1 MEGFVIFGGQGKP
14 PGDLVRLVAEAREK
28 FFELQR
34 QHTSFTLHGKAC
46 TEEELRRHIDK
57 RCLRVRLARLLRRR
71 EVKCPHGHVQFNPI
85 PVEVLERHANKIRE
99 GWEMRAAA
107 AAAAKELDDA
117 ARKRAK
123 E

>member
-1 MEGFVIFGGQGKP
+1 MDSFVIFGGHGKP
-14 PGDLVRLVAEAREK
+14 PADIVRLVADAREK

-34 QHTSFTLHGKAC
+34 QYTSFTLRGKAC
-46 TEEELRRHIDK
+46 TEEELRRHVEK
-57 RCLRVRLARLLRRR
+57 RCWRVRLARLLRRR

-85 PVEVLERHANKIRE
+85 PVEVIEKHGNKLRE
-99 GWEMRAAA
+99 TWELQLAA

-117 ARKRAK
+117 ARRRAG